1 MSKQNTEL
9 WDSVCETDPSIT
21 KKVNQR
27 GGFTAI
33 AAQSQLH
40 NATKVFGAFGTGWGV
55 SDERIEQWQSAG
67 LALYQATL
75 WYKVEVH
82 SDLHANEKKEF
93 PIHSSIRYQT
103 GGRVDDD
110 FFKKVATDALTKG
123 LSKLGFN
130 ADVFLGKFDD
140 NKYVAKMNKEFK
152 EPTPIEQ
159 PSNYGNKESEA
170 AKGNGKA
177 LPEKP
182 QEDEQQQ
189 AFPGPT
195 PEEVAAK
202 ESSSDDSG
210 PSWEEWRDKV
220 FKDLQGIETEEAR
233 KNFVGKTK
241 DAYEMCAH
249 ENMDIAE
256 AVAKAFADKKA
267 ALAA

>member
-1 MSKQNTEL
+1 MSKQNTKL

-21 KKVNQR
+21 TKVNQR

-33 AAQSQLH
+33 AAQSQLRS
-40 NATKVFGAFGTGWGV
+40 ATEVFGAFGTGWGV

-75 WYKVEVH
+75 WYTVEVH

-140 NKYVAKMNKEFK
+140 NKYVNSMTQKYSVSTDSAKAITEALKGI
-152 EPTPIEQ
+152 PTSDDFYIKVMHALDKGQ
-159 PSNYGNKESEA
+159 I
-170 AKGNGKA
+170 GNGN
-177 LPEKP
+177 LETSIEKI
-182 QEDEQQQ
+182 
-189 AFPGPT
+189 
-195 PEEVAAK
+195 K
-202 ESSSDDSG
+202 SY
-210 PSWEEWRDKV
+210 
-220 FKDLQGIETEEAR
+220 KDNLKKLST
-233 KNFVGKTK
+233 KKTTKTK
-241 DAYEMCAH
+241 KVSKGTQTTMKATGVKNES
-249 ENMDIAE
+249 
-256 AVAKAFADKKA
+256 AVKQ
-267 ALAA
+267 